1 MTKLKL
7 TAFVGEIP
15 KLLPR
20 LLPDMASTGSFN
32 VRLTDGGL
40 TPIRGSQRVHTFDP
54 LLPDDDATIYRHNDE
69 WLSWPGH
76 VYVAPGPV
84 AQDRLYVMG
93 DGVPK
98 LRAGGVEYPLALQP
112 PNTAPTVAVEGTADA
127 EALEIT
133 RLYLY
138 TFVTEFGE
146 ESQPSLVSD
155 DVVWESG
162 QTVRLSGL
170 EAGQSG
176 RGITKQRI
184 YRSQTG
190 VEGSGLFFIAERD
203 VSTADFVD
211 DIPPESFAEPVPSTF
226 WTPPSDTLTGL
237 VSLPN
242 GNMAAFDGKKLYF
255 CEPFRPHAWPEDY
268 SLTTD
273 YPIVGLG
280 AFGASLVI
288 VTTGNPYVVTGTS
301 PSTMVMEKLELNL
314 PCINARGIVDL
325 GYAVAYPSHDG
336 LVVASQ
342 GGARVATEQLFSRD
356 DWRRLSPE
364 SFAAGQHEGRY
375 FASYR
380 YDNLRGEEQVGTI
393 IIDLT
398 GSQPFIARTNVV
410 TRSFYYETE
419 TGSLYYLQ
427 GSKVF
432 EWDSLERPNAFQSW
446 RSKVFIMPRP
456 TNFGAILVETNN
468 YLSSEEQAALEA
480 MVDEAI
486 ADNQALYDS
495 VDTLGG
501 ELNGS
506 AINQYDVNGD
516 VLAPIPTIS
525 RTVAVNVYAD
535 DVLVASIDKTGE
547 MARLPSGFKA
557 QKWQIEVTGD
567 IPVQQ
572 VTMATA
578 GRELMEV

>member
-1 MTKLKL
+1 MAKLKL
-7 TAFVGEIP
+7 TGFVGEVP

-54 LLPDDDATIYRHNDE
+54 LLPDDDATIYRHQE
-69 WLSWPGH
+69 QWLSWPGN
-76 VYVAPGPV
+76 VYVSPGPV
-84 AQDRLYVMG
+84 AQDRLYIMG
-93 DGVPK
+93 DGAPK
-98 LRAGGVEYPLALQP
+98 LRVNGTEYPLALNP
-112 PNTAPTVAVEGTADA
+112 PTTALTATVEGTADA
-127 EALEIT
+127 NALTIT
-133 RLYLY
+133 RIYVY
-138 TFVTEFGE
+138 TLVTEFGE
-146 ESQPSLVSD
+146 ESEPAPVSA
-155 DVVWESG
+155 DVTWQSG
-162 QTVRLSGL
+162 QTVRLSGF
-170 EAGQSG
+170 ETGQTG

-190 VEGSGLFFIAERD
+190 VNASGLFFIAERD
-203 VSTADFVD
+203 VSTADFID
-211 DIPPESFAEPVPSTF
+211 DIDVESFAEPVPSTF

-398 GSQPFIARTNVV
+398 GGQPFIVRTNVV
-410 TRSFYYETE
+410 TRSFYYEIE
-419 TGSLYYLQ
+419 TGSLFFLKD
-427 GSKVF
+427 SKVY
-432 EWDSLERPNAFQSW
+432 EWDSLLRPNAFQSW
-446 RSKVFIMPRP
+446 RSKEFIMPRP

-468 YLSSEEQAALEA
+468 YLTPEEQAALEA
-480 MVDEAI
+480 LVDETI
-486 ADNQALYDS
+486 ADNEALYNS
-495 VDTLGG
+495 IETLGG
-501 ELNGS
+501 ALNAS

-516 VLAPIPTIS
+516 ALEPVPTIN

-535 DVLVASIDKTGE
+535 DVLRASITKTGE

-557 QKWQIEVTGD
+557 QKWQIEITGD

-572 VTMATA
+572 VTLATA
-578 GRELMEV
+578 GAELIEV